1 MKLPIDTSHTMI
13 VAGTVEPVIDFD
25 TKRQRADQNGEP
37 LWSVELVSFCEDG
50 TQVWSTRVVGEPPGL
65 RAGQPVRVR
74 GLVAH
79 TWEMEGR
86 HGISFRAG
94 SLEPAS
100 APAAKSSPASAAA

>member
-1 MKLPIDTSHTMI
+1 MKLPIDTSNTMI

-50 TQVWSTRVVGEPPGL
+50 TQVWSTRVVGAAPGFL
-65 RAGQPVRVR
+65 PGQPVKVR
-74 GLVAH
+74 GLVAQ

-86 HGISFRAG
+86 HGISFRAA
-94 SLEPAS
+94 SVEPAS
-100 APAAKSSPASAAA
+100 GSAGKSSAAPAAA

>member
-1 MKLPIDTSHTMI
+1 MRLPIDTSNTMI
-13 VAGTVEPVIDFD
+13 VAGSVEPVMDFD

-50 TQVWSTRVVGEPPGL
+50 TQVWSARVAGEPAGL
-65 RAGQPVRVR
+65 AVGQPVKVR

-86 HGISFRAG
+86 HGISFRAA
-94 SLEPAS
+94 SVQPAS
-100 APAAKSSPASAAA
+100 LPAAKSSPTAAAA

>member
-1 MKLPIDTSHTMI
+1 MKLPIDTSNTMI

-50 TQVWSTRVVGEPPGL
+50 TQVWSARVAGEPRGL
-65 RAGQPVRVR
+65 APGQPVRVR
-74 GLVAH
+74 ELVAH

-86 HGISFRAG
+86 HGISFRAA
-94 SLEPAS
+94 SVEPAS
-100 APAAKSSPASAAA
+100 GSAGKPSAAPAAA